1 VNVYKLISKGT
12 IEEKILKMQEKKQ
25 GLFDSLINESE
36 QSLKN
41 VS

>member
-1 VNVYKLISKGT
+1 
-12 IEEKILKMQEKKQ
+12 MQEKKQ

-41 VS
+41 VSWKDLKNLFE